1 MDENWIEMTQ
11 QFLEDVIVKEMAID
25 LHSGKFYQEVDDDT
39 LEMCLVQMWEDG
51 TYNWLRRGVIL
62 GEA

>member
-25 LHSGKFYQEVDDDT
+25 LHSGKFYKEVDDDT

-51 TYNWLRRGVIL
+51 TYNWLQRGVIL